1 MMLLPPLRQRQQHLL
16 VLAIERCALPLP
28 TKKVL
33 LEVLSASAET
43 ALQQQTKGSTTII
56 LWCQV
61 EVERWAACLDLESTT
76 LLHALQAVI
85 VEGILLPEHEDALDR
100 KSVV

>member
-1 MMLLPPLRQRQQHLL
+1 MLHPLLQRQHHLL

-43 ALQQQTKGSTTII
+43 ALQQQTRGSTTIT

-61 EVERWAACLDLESTT
+61 EVERWAACLDLESPA
-76 LLHALQAVI
+76 LLARFKKS
-85 VEGILLPEHEDALDR
+85 LPKAFSYLNAR
-100 KSVV
+100 TRWPTAAS